1 MSQSCRQCYG
11 LKHSICQDYKEFRNQ
26 VRTWRIT
33 RGVISLPDDALQR
46 SSARA
51 RTAYLIAEKR
61 TLPRTAYVRG
71 RGLNAVESP
80 LQNEGEH
87 MTEDEKKK
95 ARNAWVSVLRPWF
108 DQISARGTDQGLRRR
123 QTVIAIVKNNS
134 DVFVS
139 RYDASLPESFED
151 MISGT
156 LSEPIRPPI
165 LVFLFDDSRRAPL
178 RGIISG
184 SAEHW
189 NLWNLVWLE

>member
-26 VRTWRIT
+26 VRTWCII

-61 TLPRTAYVRG
+61 TLPRTAYVSG
-71 RGLNAVESP
+71 RGLNAVYSP

-95 ARNAWVSVLRPWF
+95 ARIFWVSVLRPWF
-108 DQISARGTDQGLRRR
+108 EQIRARGHAAGIRRGL
-123 QTVIAIVKNNS
+123 T
-134 DVFVS
+134 
-139 RYDASLPESFED
+139 
-151 MISGT
+151 
-156 LSEPIRPPI
+156 
-165 LVFLFDDSRRAPL
+165 
-178 RGIISG
+178 GI
-184 SAEHW
+184 
-189 NLWNLVWLE
+189 N

>member
-1 MSQSCRQCYG
+1 
-11 LKHSICQDYKEFRNQ
+11 
-26 VRTWRIT
+26 
-33 RGVISLPDDALQR
+33 
-46 SSARA
+46 
-51 RTAYLIAEKR
+51 
-61 TLPRTAYVRG
+61 
-71 RGLNAVESP
+71 
-80 LQNEGEH
+80 

-156 LSEPIRPPI
+156 LSEPIRPSI
-165 LVFLFDDSRRAPL
+165 LVFLFDDSTRAPL